1 PARRWP
7 RRSENRGAGCGASCR
22 DRDTRCS
29 PWQKTCSFRG
39 DATLPTMCIGVNGRI
54 SASGGLPACCPQKEA
69 FIVVRPA
76 SSRIANMLRP
86 WLRWCAAALFVGFT
100 LQAPPLS
107 AQQTLPGRETT
118 ADSVARY
125 ALSDKMPVDPE
136 ALVGTL
142 PNGLRYYV
150 RANPKPAKRAELRLV
165 VKAGSVL

>member
-1 PARRWP
+1 
-7 RRSENRGAGCGASCR
+7 
-22 DRDTRCS
+22 
-29 PWQKTCSFRG
+29 
-39 DATLPTMCIGVNGRI
+39 
-54 SASGGLPACCPQKEA
+54 
-69 FIVVRPA
+69 
-76 SSRIANMLRP
+76 MLRP

-165 VKAGSVL
+165 VKAGSVLEDDDQLGVAHFVEHMQFEGSKHFPGQGIVQFLSSIGMSIGADANIAAQNRRGRDVRRGIHDGHMSAVFDEHE